1 MDDPMSLQ
9 IPDLI
14 DFNEDDMTPNFL
26 QKGKKKINK
35 NESIKLEEE
44 ERSLYEGPGFINPLQ
59 MNIKKDD
66 KAKMFRFQSTN
77 NANPSDEFENLKFH
91 ISDVNVPSPGKEFIR
106 IKGVSN
112 GVVLK
117 NKKRTCNFETGSY
130 LNFFDSLQE

>member
-14 DFNEDDMTPNFL
+14 DFNDDDMTPGFL
-26 QKGKKKINK
+26 QKGMKKINK
-35 NESIKLEEE
+35 NSSSKIEEE
-44 ERSLYEGPGFINPLQ
+44 EKSIYEGPGFINPLQ

-66 KAKMFRFQSTN
+66 AAKMFRFQSTS
-77 NANPSDEFENLKFH
+77 AHPSDEFENQMFH
-91 ISDVNVPSPGKEFIR
+91 ISDINVPSPGKEFIR

-130 LNFFDSLQE
+130 LNFYDNLQE